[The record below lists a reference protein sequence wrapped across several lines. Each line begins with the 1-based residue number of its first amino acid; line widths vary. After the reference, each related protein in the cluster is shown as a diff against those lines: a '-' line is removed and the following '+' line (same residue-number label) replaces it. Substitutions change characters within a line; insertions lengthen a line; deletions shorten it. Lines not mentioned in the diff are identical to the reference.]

1 MKIVIEL
8 LGPYSAWTRDRA
20 GLIGLVHDLFTR
32 SALNRSPYS
41 TNYRHMLD
49 QSEAANPHQSGS
61 EISAS
66 GPAHGAPSAPRNS
79 DVLYDYGPMVPWT
92 RTRSIVCMYYVDSIS
107 LSLESRNRGPRTHKA
122 HRRAQRLQ

>member
-20 GLIGLVHDLFTR
+20 GLIGLVR
-32 SALNRSPYS
+32 SRSYPLRLVPRNRSPYS

-66 GPAHGAPSAPRNS
+66 GPAHGHLAPRGTH
-79 DVLYDYGPMVPWT
+79 VLYDYGPMVPDPDAIY
-92 RTRSIVCMYYVDSIS
+92 RMYVDSIS

>member
-20 GLIGLVHDLFTR
+20 GLIGLVHDLTR

-79 DVLYDYGPMVPWT
+79 DVLYDYGPMVPDPDAIY
-92 RTRSIVCMYYVDSIS
+92 RMYVDSIS